1 MFSGLWLTALP
12 DNSNCHDKKMFSFN
26 DNNDDGGGAD
36 NDDDDNN
43 CFVQKNVERPTFR

>member
-1 MFSGLWLTALP
+1 
-12 DNSNCHDKKMFSFN
+12 MFSFN